1 VDAEKPASCAVFSL
15 THLRRALDMK
25 QHILESIKNHP
36 WEWISGAAIFGWLL
50 SRLSARKKRIS
61 IDSTSQRPVKNRA
74 DEPLRKLWREA
85 WKISKPLIA
94 AHVSKLMAEQ
104 DKGPQSK

>member
-1 VDAEKPASCAVFSL
+1 MDAENLPLAQFLVQR
-15 THLRRALDMK
+15 TLRRALDMK

-36 WEWISGAAIFGWLL
+36 WEWISGAAILGWLL

-61 IDSTSQRPVKNRA
+61 IDSPSQRPVKNRA
-74 DEPLRKLWREA
+74 DGPLRKLWREA

-94 AHVSKLMAEQ
+94 AYVSKLMAEQ
-104 DKGPQSK
+104 DKGLESK

>member
-36 WEWISGAAIFGWLL
+36 WEWISGAAIFGWLF

-74 DEPLRKLWREA
+74 DGPLGKLWREA

-94 AHVSKLMAEQ
+94 AYVSKLMAEQ
-104 DKGPQSK
+104 DKAPESK

>member
-1 VDAEKPASCAVFSL
+1 
-15 THLRRALDMK
+15 MK
-25 QHILESIKNHP
+25 QHILESIENHP

-50 SRLSARKKRIS
+50 SRLTARKMGVS

-74 DEPLRKLWREA
+74 DGPLRKLWREA

-94 AHVSKLMAEQ
+94 AYVSKLIAEQ
-104 DKGPQSK
+104 DKVRESK

>member
-1 VDAEKPASCAVFSL
+1 
-15 THLRRALDMK
+15 MK

-50 SRLSARKKRIS
+50 SRLSARKKRIY
-61 IDSTSQRPVKNRA
+61 IDNPSQRPAKNRS
-74 DEPLRKLWREA
+74 DGPPRKLWREA

-94 AHVSKLMAEQ
+94 AYASKLMAEQ
-104 DKGPQSK
+104 AKGPESK